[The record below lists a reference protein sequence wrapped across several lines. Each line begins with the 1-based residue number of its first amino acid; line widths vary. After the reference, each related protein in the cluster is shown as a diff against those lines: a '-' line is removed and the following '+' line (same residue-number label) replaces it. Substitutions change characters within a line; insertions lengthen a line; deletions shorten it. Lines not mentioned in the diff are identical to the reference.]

1 MSSSTGIPAVNVLN
15 VSRVSFKKSNF
26 PQPWL
31 RAAYRGQVLQSVVIA
46 SRMTGSLTAR
56 SLVCGR
62 LSLLGLQKS
71 WVVEQ
76 MATHCFAKCK
86 ESCDGAI
93 GIGEIPDEK
102 RPRKP

>member
-1 MSSSTGIPAVNVLN
+1 MG
-15 VSRVSFKKSNF
+15 
-26 PQPWL
+26 
-31 RAAYRGQVLQSVVIA
+31 
-46 SRMTGSLTAR
+46 
-56 SLVCGR
+56 GR

-93 GIGEIPDEK
+93 GIGEIPNEK
-102 RPRKP
+102 RPRRP